1 MKIFVNIIRVLVGL
15 LFIISGLVKANDPIG
30 LSYKMQEF
38 FDLWGMS
45 FLNTASLGLS
55 VVVIALEIIAGA
67 ALLLGWKVK
76 WNSWLLLILVVFFT
90 LLTGYAFFSGKVRNC
105 GCFGDCIPLTSGGSF
120 LKDLV
125 LLVAILIIFFNKK
138 YIKPVFPKA
147 VALFLL
153 LCVTV
158 FSFGLQWYTLHYL
171 PLVDCLPFK
180 KGGVLPQLMTIPN
193 NAIPDSTAITFVYK
207 KNGKEIEFQ
216 ADQFPADFN
225 EDTYEFVRR
234 YDKVLRKGWN
244 NKPAITGFIL
254 KGPSG
259 GDSTHE
265 ILSKNEVLLLFIEDA
280 TVPVKPW
287 QQSFENIY
295 RKAVQQGIPVYA
307 ITATGNAV
315 RKSFSS
321 TGFSDMTVLEAD
333 RTMIRTAARV
343 RPELY
348 LLRNTA
354 IAGKWGYKNFSK
366 AGRELFPEQE
376 KKKVTEP
383 PFGPP
388 AQASGDTII
397 I

>member
-1 MKIFVNIIRVLVGL
+1 MKIFVNIVRVLVGV
-15 LFIISGLVKANDPIG
+15 LFIISGLVKANDPVG

-45 FLNTASLGLS
+45 FLNTASLSLS
-55 VVVIALEIIAGA
+55 VAVIALEIIAGA

-76 WNSWLLLILVVFFT
+76 WNSSLLLILIVFFT
-90 LLTGYAFFSGKVRNC
+90 LLTGYAFFSGKVKNC

-120 LKDLV
+120 VKDLI
-125 LLVAILIIFFNKK
+125 LLAGILIIVFNQK
-138 YIKPVFPKA
+138 YIRPIFSKGV
-147 VALFLL
+147 VLFLL

-158 FSFGLQWYTLHYL
+158 FSFGLQWYTLRYL
-171 PLVDCLPFK
+171 PVVDCLPFK
-180 KGGVLPQLMTIPN
+180 RGGILPQLMTVPN

-225 EDTYEFVRR
+225 EETYEFVRR
-234 YDKVLRKGWN
+234 YDKMIRKGWN
-244 NKPAITGFIL
+244 NEPAIKGFIL
-254 KGPSG
+254 KGASG

-280 TVPVKPW
+280 TVSVKPW

-307 ITATGNAV
+307 VTATGGAV
-315 RKSFSS
+315 RKAFSS
-321 TGFSDMTVLEAD
+321 TGFRDMTVLEAD

-348 LLRNTA
+348 LLRKTA
-354 IAGKWGYKNFSK
+354 IAGKWGYKSFGK

-376 KKKVTEP
+376 KKKET
-383 PFGPP
+383 PP
-388 AQASGDTII
+388 APPRSASGDTII